1 MGNCYSMKKL
11 SGVCCWPCTWK
22 TGEEVPAQPAPQG
35 YEETGE
41 EVPAQPEPQVVSRE
55 LC

>member
-1 MGNCYSMKKL
+1 M
-11 SGVCCWPCTWK
+11 
-22 TGEEVPAQPAPQG
+22 GEEVPAQPEPQG

>member
-1 MGNCYSMKKL
+1 MGNCYSVKKL

-35 YEETGE
+35 YDEIGETE
-41 EVPAQPEPQVVSRE
+41 TQFVSRE